1 MIYPFILSGGSG
13 TRLWPLSRETY
24 PKQFIKLVSEN
35 SLLQETCLRL
45 EGDDFASPSFLCNHE
60 HRFIVAEQVQAA
72 GVNPQAIIL
81 EPVGRNTAPAALVA
95 ALYSA
100 DQDPDN
106 LVLLLPSDHIVHQ
119 KERFQDAILK
129 GCDAARNG
137 ALVTFGIV
145 PETPETG
152 YGYIEAEQS
161 EDLVKTVVR
170 FVEKPDADTA
180 KSYIDAGNFFWNA
193 GIFLFSAQAMIN
205 AFEKHAPETL
215 KHCKEALVKACR
227 DLDFLRLEKEA
238 YSKCENISLDYAV
251 MEKAQNIKTVPLDAG
266 WSDLGSW
273 CSIWDVMP
281 KDGDGNAARGDVV
294 FLDSHNSFAHSE
306 DGATL
311 AMIGMENVFAVAM
324 KDAVVV
330 AAKDQAQKVKDIV
343 SLLKDRASPE
353 ASEHMKIYRPWG
365 WYEGISAGNR
375 YQVKRIMVKPGAQLS
390 LQSHMHRAEH
400 WVVVTGTL
408 EVTIEDDKH
417 LLTENQST
425 YIPLGKKHRLAN
437 PGKVPAYLIEVQSGT
452 YLGEDDIVRYEDVY
466 GRREPG

>member
-24 PKQFIKLVSEN
+24 PKQFIKLVSDN

-45 EGDDFASPSFLCNHE
+45 KGKEFSAPSFLCNHE
-60 HRFIVAEQVQAA
+60 HRFIVAEQVQAM
-72 GVNPQAIIL
+72 GIEPQAIIL
-81 EPVGRNTAPAALVA
+81 EPVGRNTAPAALIA
-95 ALYSA
+95 ALHSA
-100 DQDPDN
+100 QQNPEH

-119 KERFQDAILK
+119 TENFQAAILK
-129 GCDAARNG
+129 GCEAARSG

-152 YGYIEAEQS
+152 YGYIEAEPS
-161 EDLVKTVVR
+161 EAMIKTVLR
-170 FVEKPDADTA
+170 FVEKPDAETA
-180 KSYIDAGNFFWNA
+180 QAYMDAGNFFWNA
-193 GIFLFSAQAMIN
+193 GIFLFSAKAMIS
-205 AFEKHAPETL
+205 AFEQYAPDTL
-215 KHCKEALVKACR
+215 DYCRQALSNASS

-251 MEKAQNIKTVPLDAG
+251 MEKARNIKTVPLEAG

-273 CSIWDVMP
+273 SSIWDVMP
-281 KDGDGNAARGDVV
+281 KDGEGNAARGDVI

-306 DGATL
+306 DDATL
-311 AMIGMENVFAVAM
+311 AVIGLDNVFAIAM

-330 AAKDQAQKVKDIV
+330 AAKDQAQKVKDV
-343 SLLKDRASPE
+343 VELLKERECPE
-353 ASEHMKIYRPWG
+353 ASEHTKIYRPWG
-365 WYEGISAGNR
+365 WYEAISAGNR

-408 EVTIEDDKH
+408 EVTIEDHKH

-466 GRREPG
+466 GRREPQ